1 MTQNNNPQMNL
12 RQKLFE
18 IRKSISTFAQSEP
31 SEKKDNSGK
40 SAYKY
45 TPGWQIVETI
55 KKKMDDLGV
64 MLEPSL
70 QSESHEMIS
79 YPVYKEIGGKIIPF
93 EKKEMYVNI
102 VMAYTFVDVDSS
114 QTAGP
119 FLQPAAGANG
129 TDKSI
134 ASALSLSERYFL
146 LKYFQFTTRET
157 ADEPDAHDSSTI
169 PGRLAQD
176 YPDAQTYGRD
186 SGYMP
191 MPQNPYYAAEGAVPQ
206 QPQPQTQPFPTQPP
220 QYNAAAL
227 QPTVNPGENVY
238 EKAVSAL
245 AQYREGTPSHNTTL
259 QIWMNFLNKGG
270 YNTSE
275 PGFVQKLTRHAQA
288 VREQLAPQ
296 KA

>member
-129 TDKSI
+129 TKVTITTREILETDND
-134 ASALSLSERYFL
+134 ALLSLSTCLPEYKAL
-146 LKYFQFTTRET
+146 L
-157 ADEPDAHDSSTI
+157 
-169 PGRLAQD
+169 
-176 YPDAQTYGRD
+176 
-186 SGYMP
+186 
-191 MPQNPYYAAEGAVPQ
+191 
-206 QPQPQTQPFPTQPP
+206 
-220 QYNAAAL
+220 AAL
-227 QPTVNPGENVY
+227 PPYVKLSLAVDKTALKTYIKVNTDILLQHPEWVHTKEN
-238 EKAVSAL
+238 KSVSL
-245 AQYREGTPSHNTTL
+245 
-259 QIWMNFLNKGG
+259 K
-270 YNTSE
+270 
-275 PGFVQKLTRHAQA
+275 
-288 VREQLAPQ
+288 
-296 KA
+296 